1 MPVKLSANQNQGEKI
16 ATGAAGKIGY
26 ATVNGWIK
34 SIDVDEIRREA
45 DRLIDSGN
53 WTVGEAREARDWTQS
68 GFDPRRQT
76 KFYVRDIKDQH
87 VPILQGDEVIQIGP
101 LVLVKNAVLDKG
113 YQGLATGGRV
123 LRSLGR
129 TRKQDGGLIQKF
141 INAIKNRKASD
152 EENKEMFK
160 DGAKDFRWGET
171 RNKKY
176 YVNHDKFKTVNP
188 VSDYEN
194 EILFGESLHSLKEI
208 APERYEK
215 IYNSAIN
222 DPDMK
227 RRLKEAQVFEK
238 EQHRDFN
245 EYVRNT
251 RLDQI
256 IGGYLT
262 GSPLSNIPTMRQ
274 EGWNRDSPIYGS
286 GKFKNELESL
296 AKDLGMNRKENPFY
310 KKMRYELD

>member
-1 MPVKLSANQNQGEKI
+1 
-16 ATGAAGKIGY
+16 
-26 ATVNGWIK
+26 
-34 SIDVDEIRREA
+34 
-45 DRLIDSGN
+45 
-53 WTVGEAREARDWTQS
+53 
-68 GFDPRRQT
+68 
-76 KFYVRDIKDQH
+76 
-87 VPILQGDEVIQIGP
+87 
-101 LVLVKNAVLDKG
+101 
-113 YQGLATGGRV
+113 
-123 LRSLGR
+123 
-129 TRKQDGGLIQKF
+129 
-141 INAIKNRKASD
+141 
-152 EENKEMFK
+152 MFK

-188 VSDYEN
+188 GSDYEN

-256 IGGYLT
+256 IGGNDVIDWGGEVKIIPLT
-262 GSPLSNIPTMRQ
+262 PGYSTSKI
-274 EGWNRDSPIYGS
+274 I
-286 GKFKNELESL
+286 
-296 AKDLGMNRKENPFY
+296 
-310 KKMRYELD
+310 KKIKIQGLV